1 MRKHTTPRQDRRRKP
16 NGHSLRGSWP
26 VGCIPATNPRARRY
40 LHQAQRSLSVVVIAK
55 RVWTA
60 VGTTDIF
67 FDGPK
72 CKDSVARR
80 HRAWAKD
87 DLRDRLAMDPM
98 RSWRIYVLGTDGVRY
113 EGSDGDL
120 LSDPWLYFLAMLEW
134 AMAEAQRE
142 YAPIVAEMQGA
153 INNGYALDILSF
165 PFLPFLCNSWQ
176 QLKWEPLLIAVL
188 QIPSRR
194 CRARPRLGRGV
205 ER

>member
-1 MRKHTTPRQDRRRKP
+1 MSLQFHIPYMALRQHRKPRRDPRRKP
-16 NGHSLRGSWP
+16 NGDPLRGSWP
-26 VGCIPATNPRARRY
+26 VGCIPATNPRARWY
-40 LHQAQRSLSVVVIAK
+40 LHQAQRSLSVVVITK

-60 VGTTDIF
+60 VGTNDIF

-72 CKDSVARR
+72 CKDSVAHR

-98 RSWRIYVLGTDGVRY
+98 RSWRVYVLGTDGVRD

-142 YAPIVAEMQGA
+142 YAPIVAEMEDA
-153 INNGYALDILSF
+153 INNGYVRHPLRPPPPVSF
-165 PFLPFLCNSWQ
+165 CHSWE
-176 QLKWEPLLIAVL
+176 QLNRKQLLT
-188 QIPSRR
+188 
-194 CRARPRLGRGV
+194 CRAS
-205 ER
+205 